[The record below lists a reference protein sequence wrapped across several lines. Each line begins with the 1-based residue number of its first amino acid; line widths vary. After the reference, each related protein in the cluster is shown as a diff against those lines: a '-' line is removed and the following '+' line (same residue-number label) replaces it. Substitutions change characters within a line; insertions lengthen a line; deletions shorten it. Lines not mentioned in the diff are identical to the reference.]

1 NRSGL
6 MSVKTNVLAY
16 TFFKYT
22 PSCVAS
28 GRKYVDSCGNK
39 GLDETRRSQT
49 ERLISRPRKAE
60 YFSEAMNANL
70 TLFVFF
76 NQCLLLSQ
84 PLFGLEGFRHLS
96 SFCLKS
102 SCLLRSTFISISS
115 ANSVCS

>member
-1 NRSGL
+1 

-49 ERLISRPRKAE
+49 ERLISRPRKHTKISSTRLWPKSCATIFLIVE
-60 YFSEAMNANL
+60 VKEDRIAL
-70 TLFVFF
+70 KTLEFVAG
-76 NQCLLLSQ
+76 NW
-84 PLFGLEGFRHLS
+84 
-96 SFCLKS
+96 
-102 SCLLRSTFISISS
+102 SISHS
-115 ANSVCS
+115 YLNQLSMLDPKRSCKKVESIR

>member
-1 NRSGL
+1 

-49 ERLISRPRKAE
+49 ERLISRPRKAQ
-60 YFSEAMNANL
+60 YFSEAMNAH
-70 TLFVFF
+70 TTSFVFC
-76 NQCLLLSQ
+76 NQCLVLFQPHKINLSFNYFLLSSGGI
-84 PLFGLEGFRHLS
+84 FVSR
-96 SFCLKS
+96 
-102 SCLLRSTFISISS
+102 
-115 ANSVCS
+115 